1 MAKVNGGWLTAK
13 TLYDFGIRNIFSL
26 GGGHINPIYDACV
39 DLGIRIIDTHH
50 EQGAAMAADAYGR
63 SKRRPAVC
71 LVTAGPGLTN
81 ALTGIAGSYL
91 SNSPLIIIS
100 GRSGIEENDR
110 NPLQEIDQQAI
121 VTPITKWARTIYD
134 QKRIPEYIG
143 KAYKTAITGKP
154 GPVYLGM
161 SYEVL
166 YPRLDDKEI
175 DKINFEIPKYTNEP
189 SQETISEV
197 LNHLKKSRKPIAI
210 VGSGGW
216 YSDCEKE
223 LKRFIESAN
232 IPTFTLNLGRGIISD
247 EHKNCFGAA
256 SPSAPNGFRDISS
269 NADLILLLG
278 IRLSL
283 YMGFGRSFNKDANI
297 VQVEIDPNEVGS
309 NISPDLAIICDL
321 KKFLIKL
328 NRYLNK
334 NTKLTKYISWNK
346 TAHQLSSKEWKKIES
361 VRSSNKKPIHAVR
374 VAKCVEE
381 VLGNDGIVVI
391 DGGDCQA
398 WTDVTYRVKKPGGY
412 MKGGLLGCMGVGVPF
427 AIGTKLANPKKRVAL
442 ISGDGAIGMNFM
454 EFETAIRHKIPFV
467 AVVCNDQSWGM
478 TKHQIEIT
486 YGKKRPTLGVDL
498 EFTPFHELVKVMGGY
513 GEYIDN
519 PKDLNGAIERGF
531 SSGLPSLINVK
542 TDPNATS
549 PATHAITNMMMAK
562 GY

>member
-166 YPRLDDKEI
+166 YPRLDDKDI

-189 SQETISEV
+189 SRVTISEV

-256 SPSAPNGFRDISS
+256 SPSAPNGFREISS

-321 KKFLIKL
+321 KRFLIKL
-328 NRYLNK
+328 NRSLNK

-346 TAHQLSSKEWKKIES
+346 TAHQLASKEWKKIES

-427 AIGTKLANPKKRVAL
+427 AIGTKLANPK
-442 ISGDGAIGMNFM
+442 
-454 EFETAIRHKIPFV
+454 
-467 AVVCNDQSWGM
+467 
-478 TKHQIEIT
+478 
-486 YGKKRPTLGVDL
+486 
-498 EFTPFHELVKVMGGY
+498 
-513 GEYIDN
+513 
-519 PKDLNGAIERGF
+519 
-531 SSGLPSLINVK
+531 
-542 TDPNATS
+542 
-549 PATHAITNMMMAK
+549 
-562 GY
+562 